1 MNGATTLRNFITLS
15 VIVLMTLPAVAQAAE
30 PPCLT
35 TSEFTALSTYALPSV
50 VAGATQRCAATL
62 PRGAWLT
69 RNGTQLSARY
79 ATAQSANW
87 PAAKAAFLK
96 LSGSSNQDA
105 ANVLKSMPDE
115 SQRQMADGFISG
127 IVGQQLPTERC
138 TAVDSL
144 LRLLSPLPPQNTAEI
159 IAVGAGLVSRSGRSK
174 IGPLTICPAA

>member
-1 MNGATTLRNFITLS
+1 LRNFTSPMAIAL
-15 VIVLMTLPAVAQAAE
+15 VTLPALAQAAE

-35 TSEFTALSTYALPSV
+35 TAEFTSLSAYALPSV

-62 PRGAWLT
+62 PRNAWLT

-79 ATAQSANW
+79 ASAQAAHW

-96 LSGSSNQDA
+96 LSGASNADA

-127 IVGQQLPTERC
+127 LVGQQLPTDRC
-138 TAVDSL
+138 GAVDRL

-159 IAVGAGLVSRSGRSK
+159 IAVGAGLVSKSGRSK